1 MSWWQWFALPRHG
14 WSLVAFLAGAAIAGA
29 FALALLCAV
38 PPRYRKGVVAA
49 VTFIAGLYYAIEFL
63 VPPTAWWFT
72 SATPADRV
80 NLFSEWLPLMGI
92 LTQIIGSFALLLGI
106 SNLFQIHGHA
116 VARRSRDWYNSAAFF
131 IAFFSIVIIG
141 FVLYTSQQHAAAL
154 KPGSAG
160 FNAAKAAVDV
170 NSNIFKVLFRGFL
183 TSLDATMFSLIAFYI
198 VSAAYRAF
206 RVRSAEAAFMMI
218 TAAII
223 MLGIVPIGA
232 LATNWLPE
240 AGFWSAFRLNS
251 IALWL
256 LVSPN
261 MAAQRAIAFG
271 IAVGSLAMGLRI
283 WLSLERGSFFDRQ
296 L

>member
-1 MSWWQWFALPRHG
+1 MGPRHG
-14 WSLVAFLAGAAIAGA
+14 WELLGFIVGAAIIGGL
-29 FALALLCAV
+29 ALALLCAV
-38 PPRYRKGVVAA
+38 PRRYRKGVVAA
-49 VTFIAGLYYAIEFL
+49 VTFIAGLYYAVEFL
-63 VPPTAWWFT
+63 APPDVWWFT
-72 SATPADRV
+72 KKPHI
-80 NLFSEWLPLMGI
+80 NLFTEWLPYVGT

-106 SNLFQIHGHA
+106 FNLFQIHGRA
-116 VARRSRDWYNSAAFF
+116 VAKRGKDSYNSAAFF
-131 IAFFSIVIIG
+131 IAFFSIMIMG
-141 FVLYTSQQHAAAL
+141 FVLYNSEQHVATL
-154 KPGSAG
+154 KPGSPG
-160 FNAAKAAVDV
+160 FKAAQAALAV
-170 NSNIFKVLFRGFL
+170 NGNLFKILFRGFL

-206 RVRSAEAAFMMI
+206 RVRSTEAGLMMI

-232 LATNWLPE
+232 LATSWLPDS
-240 AGFWSAFRLNS
+240 GFWSAFRLDR

-271 IAVGSLAMGLRI
+271 IAVGALAMGLRI